1 MSIQLIGDI
10 IYSVSRSVNSF
21 SPILLAPPPDA
32 CYNRLNFKEK
42 GRNRIMTEREQRLLV
57 SRTLD
62 VGERM
67 LLCGGE
73 VSRVEDTVSRILKS
87 YGAQRVEVF
96 TILSFISLTA
106 VFSQDR
112 IFSENRR
119 VSIVAYSNDFTRL
132 EQLNALSREVCAARP
147 DLTVLSEKLTAID
160 LPPRKK
166 QFRELYALLGY
177 ILSGSGFALFFG
189 GTWRDSLGAGLCCF
203 VVWFLNWFLKRAALQ
218 RLFHAFFVSFFA
230 GSLCYLMILLG
241 LGEHPGQ
248 VMMAVIMVLIPGIAI
263 TNAMREVL
271 ISDTISGILRLVE
284 SLLIA
289 SAVAFGF
296 ALAMFVFKDRF
307 PEEHFLSLNAE
318 LPWLQILAAAAG
330 TLGFAILF
338 NSRPRRLFL
347 GALGG
352 GLTWVVYLLL
362 ADVIGSDFLCVALA
376 AGFGAA
382 YAEIMA
388 RVCKAPATVFTIL
401 SEIAL
406 IPGGSLYIT
415 MHHLVGGRQSQALQY
430 GLHTVMVALAIAL
443 GIVLVTAFTTSFF
456 SKKKRAATGHK
467 H

>member
-1 MSIQLIGDI
+1 
-10 IYSVSRSVNSF
+10 
-21 SPILLAPPPDA
+21 
-32 CYNRLNFKEK
+32 
-42 GRNRIMTEREQRLLV
+42 MTEREQRRLV
-57 SRTLD
+57 SRALD
-62 VGERM
+62 IGERM

-96 TILSFISLTA
+96 TILSFISLTV
-106 VFSQDR
+106 VFDGE
-112 IFSENRR
+112 IVLTENRR
-119 VSIVAYSNDFTRL
+119 VSIVAYSNDFTRM
-132 EQLNALSREVCAARP
+132 EQLNALSREVCATLP
-147 DLTVLSEKLTAID
+147 GLPVLEEKLAAID

-166 QFRELYALLGY
+166 QFRELYLLLGY
-177 ILSGSGFALFFG
+177 ILSGTGFALFFG
-189 GTWRDSLGAGLCCF
+189 GNWRDALGAGLCCLA
-203 VVWFLNWFLKRAALQ
+203 VWFLNWFLKRAALQ
-218 RLFHAFFVSFFA
+218 RLFHAFFVSFIA
-230 GSLCYLMILLG
+230 GALCYLMILLG

-263 TNAMREVL
+263 TNAMREML

-289 SAVAFGF
+289 TAVAFGF
-296 ALAMFVFKDRF
+296 ALAMFVFKDHF
-307 PEEHFLSLNAE
+307 PEEHFTSLDAE
-318 LPWLQILAAAAG
+318 LPLLQVLAAAAG

-338 NSRPRRLFL
+338 NSRPRRLFI

-352 GLTWVVYLLL
+352 GLTWVVYLIL
-362 ADVIGSDFLCVALA
+362 ARFVGQDFLCVAA
-376 AGFGAA
+376 AAAFGAV

-415 MHHLVGGRQSQALQY
+415 MHHLVGGRQNQALQY
-430 GLHTVMVALAIAL
+430 GMHTLTVAVAIAL

-456 SKKKRAATGHK
+456 SKKKRPTTGHK

>member
-1 MSIQLIGDI
+1 
-10 IYSVSRSVNSF
+10 
-21 SPILLAPPPDA
+21 
-32 CYNRLNFKEK
+32 
-42 GRNRIMTEREQRLLV
+42 MTEREQRQLV
-57 SRTLD
+57 SRALD
-62 VGERM
+62 IGERM

-106 VFSQDR
+106 VFDGETVLT
-112 IFSENRR
+112 ENRR
-119 VSIVAYSNDFTRL
+119 VSIVAYSNDFTRI
-132 EQLNALSREVCAARP
+132 EQLNALSREVCATMP
-147 DLTVLSEKLTAID
+147 GLPVLEEKLAAID

-177 ILSGSGFALFFG
+177 ILSGTGFALFFG
-189 GTWRDSLGAGLCCF
+189 GSWRDALGAGLCCLA
-203 VVWFLNWFLKRAALQ
+203 VWFLNWFLKQAALQ
-218 RLFHAFFVSFFA
+218 RLFHAFFVSFIA
-230 GSLCYLMILLG
+230 GALCYLMILLG

-263 TNAMREVL
+263 TNAMREML

-289 SAVAFGF
+289 TAVAFGF
-296 ALAMFVFKDRF
+296 ALAMFVFKDYF
-307 PEEHFLSLNAE
+307 PEEHFTSLDAE
-318 LPWLQILAAAAG
+318 LPLLQVLAAAAG

-338 NSRPRRLFL
+338 NSRPRRLFI

-352 GLTWVVYLLL
+352 GLTWLVYLIL
-362 ADVIGSDFLCVALA
+362 ARFVGQDFLCVAA
-376 AGFGAA
+376 AAAFGAV

-415 MHHLVGGRQSQALQY
+415 MHHLVGGRQTQALQY
-430 GLHTVMVALAIAL
+430 GMHTLTVAVAIAL
-443 GIVLVTAFTTSFF
+443 GIVFVTAFTTSFF
-456 SKKKRAATGHK
+456 SKKKRPTTGHK

>member
-1 MSIQLIGDI
+1 
-10 IYSVSRSVNSF
+10 
-21 SPILLAPPPDA
+21 
-32 CYNRLNFKEK
+32 
-42 GRNRIMTEREQRLLV
+42 MTEQEQRLLV
-57 SRTLD
+57 SRALD

-73 VSRVEDTVSRILKS
+73 VSRVEDTISRILKS
-87 YGAQRVEVF
+87 YGAERVEVF

-106 VFSQDR
+106 VFAEDR
-112 IFSENRR
+112 VLTENRR
-119 VSIVAYSNDFTRL
+119 VSIVAYSNDFPRL
-132 EQLNALSREVCAARP
+132 EQLHALSRTVCAEKP
-147 DLTVLSEKLTAID
+147 DLQEISKRLDAID
-160 LPPRKK
+160 LPPRRK
-166 QFRELYALLGY
+166 QFRELYLLLGY
-177 ILSGSGFALFFG
+177 ILSGAGFAFFFG
-189 GTWRDSLGAGLCCF
+189 GTWRDSLGAGLCCLA
-203 VVWFLNWFLKRAALQ
+203 VWFLNWFLKRGALQ
-218 RLFHAFFVSFFA
+218 RLFHAFLVSFIA
-230 GSLCYLMILLG
+230 GTLCYLVILLG

-248 VMMAVIMVLIPGIAI
+248 MMMAVIMVLIPGIAI

-307 PEEHFLSLNAE
+307 PEEHFTSLDND
-318 LPWLQILAAAAG
+318 LLWLQVLAAAAG

-338 NSRPRRLFL
+338 NSRPKRLFL

-352 GLTWVVYLLL
+352 GLTWVIYLIL
-362 ADVIGSDFLCVALA
+362 ARHLTPDFLCVALA
-376 AGFGAA
+376 AAFGAV
-382 YAEIMA
+382 YAEILA

-415 MHHLVGGRQSQALQY
+415 MHHLVGGRQTEALQY
-430 GLHTVMVALAIAL
+430 GMHTVMVALAIAV

-456 SKKKRAATGHK
+456 SKKKRPATGHK

>member
-1 MSIQLIGDI
+1 
-10 IYSVSRSVNSF
+10 
-21 SPILLAPPPDA
+21 
-32 CYNRLNFKEK
+32 
-42 GRNRIMTEREQRLLV
+42 MTEREQRLVV
-57 SRTLD
+57 SRALD
-62 VGERM
+62 IGERM
-67 LLCGGE
+67 LLSGGE

-87 YGAQRVEVF
+87 YGAERVEVF

-106 VFSQDR
+106 VFDEER
-112 IFSENRR
+112 VLTENRR

-132 EQLNALSREVCAARP
+132 EQLNALSRYVCAEKPALS
-147 DLTVLSEKLTAID
+147 DLSERLAAID

-177 ILSGSGFALFFG
+177 ILSGTGFAVFFG
-189 GTWRDSLGAGLCCF
+189 GSWLDALGAGICCL

-218 RLFHAFFVSFFA
+218 RLFHAFFVSFIA
-230 GSLCYLMILLG
+230 GALCYLVILLG
-241 LGEHPGQ
+241 LGQHPGQ

-263 TNAMREVL
+263 TNAMREML

-289 SAVAFGF
+289 TAVAFGF
-296 ALAMFVFKDRF
+296 ALAMFVFKDHF
-307 PEEHFLSLNAE
+307 PEEHFTSLDAD
-318 LPWLQILAAAAG
+318 LRYLQVLAAAVG

-352 GLTWVVYLLL
+352 GLIWVMYLILSGY
-362 ADVIGSDFLCVALA
+362 IGSDFLCVALA
-376 AGFGAA
+376 AAFGAV

-388 RVCKAPATVFTIL
+388 RVYKAPATVFTIL

-415 MHHLVGGRQSQALQY
+415 MHHLVGGRQTEALQY
-430 GLHTVMVALAIAL
+430 GMHTAMVAIAIAL

-456 SKKKRAATGHK
+456 SKKKRPTTNHK

>member
-1 MSIQLIGDI
+1 
-10 IYSVSRSVNSF
+10 
-21 SPILLAPPPDA
+21 
-32 CYNRLNFKEK
+32 
-42 GRNRIMTEREQRLLV
+42 MTEREQRQLV
-57 SRTLD
+57 SRALD
-62 VGERM
+62 IGERM

-106 VFSQDR
+106 VFDGETVLT
-112 IFSENRR
+112 ENRR
-119 VSIVAYSNDFTRL
+119 VSIVAYSNDFTRI
-132 EQLNALSREVCAARP
+132 EQLNALSREVCATMP
-147 DLTVLSEKLTAID
+147 GLPVLEEKLAAID

-177 ILSGSGFALFFG
+177 ILSGTGFALFFG
-189 GTWRDSLGAGLCCF
+189 GSWRDALGAGLCCLA
-203 VVWFLNWFLKRAALQ
+203 VWFLNWFLKQAALQ
-218 RLFHAFFVSFFA
+218 RLFHAFFVSFIA
-230 GSLCYLMILLG
+230 GALCYLMILLG

-263 TNAMREVL
+263 TNAMREML

-289 SAVAFGF
+289 TAVAFGF
-296 ALAMFVFKDRF
+296 ALAMFVFKDHF
-307 PEEHFLSLNAE
+307 PEEHFTSLDAE
-318 LPWLQILAAAAG
+318 LPLLQVLAAAAG

-338 NSRPRRLFL
+338 NSRPRRLFI

-352 GLTWVVYLLL
+352 GLTWLVYLIL
-362 ADVIGSDFLCVALA
+362 ARFVGQDFLCVAA
-376 AGFGAA
+376 AAAFGAV

-415 MHHLVGGRQSQALQY
+415 MHHLVGGRQTQALQY
-430 GLHTVMVALAIAL
+430 GMHTLTVAVAIAL
-443 GIVLVTAFTTSFF
+443 GIVFVTAFTTSFF
-456 SKKKRAATGHK
+456 SKKKRPTTGHK

>member
-1 MSIQLIGDI
+1 
-10 IYSVSRSVNSF
+10 
-21 SPILLAPPPDA
+21 
-32 CYNRLNFKEK
+32 
-42 GRNRIMTEREQRLLV
+42 MTERERRLTV
-57 SRTLD
+57 SRALD
-62 VGERM
+62 IGERM
-67 LLCGGE
+67 LLAGGE
-73 VSRVEDTVSRILKS
+73 VSRVEDTVSRILKC
-87 YGAQRVEVF
+87 YGAARVEVF

-106 VFSQDR
+106 VFDEETVLT
-112 IFSENRR
+112 ENRR

-132 EQLNALSREVCAARP
+132 EQLNALSRRICQEELSLEEV
-147 DLTVLSEKLTAID
+147 TEELSRID

-166 QFRELYALLGY
+166 QFRELYLLLGY
-177 ILSGSGFALFFG
+177 VLSGFAFALFFG
-189 GTWRDSLGAGLCCF
+189 GTWRDAAGAGICCLA
-203 VVWFLNWFLKRAALQ
+203 VWFLNWFLKRAALQ
-218 RLFHAFFVSFFA
+218 RLFHAFFVSFIA
-230 GSLCYLMILLG
+230 GTLSYLVILLG

-284 SLLIA
+284 ALLIA

-296 ALAMFVFKDRF
+296 ALAMFLFKDRF
-307 PEEHFLSLNAE
+307 PEETFASLDADR
-318 LPWLQILAAAAG
+318 LWLQVLAAAAG

-338 NSRPRRLFL
+338 NSRPKRLFL

-362 ADVIGSDFLCVALA
+362 SRCLTADFLCVAA
-376 AGFGAA
+376 AAAFGAV
-382 YAEIMA
+382 YAEVMA

-415 MHHLVGGRQSQALQY
+415 MHHLVGGRQTESLRY
-430 GLHTVMVALAIAL
+430 GMHTVVVALAIAV

-456 SKKKRAATGHK
+456 SKKKRPATGHK

>member
-1 MSIQLIGDI
+1 
-10 IYSVSRSVNSF
+10 
-21 SPILLAPPPDA
+21 
-32 CYNRLNFKEK
+32 
-42 GRNRIMTEREQRLLV
+42 MTEREQRLVV
-57 SRTLD
+57 SRALD
-62 VGERM
+62 IGERM
-67 LLCGGE
+67 LLSGGE

-87 YGAQRVEVF
+87 YGAERVEVF

-106 VFSQDR
+106 VFDEER
-112 IFSENRR
+112 VLTENRR

-132 EQLNALSREVCAARP
+132 EQLNALSRYVCAEKPALS
-147 DLTVLSEKLTAID
+147 DLSERLAAID

-177 ILSGSGFALFFG
+177 ILSGSAFALFFG

-230 GSLCYLMILLG
+230 GSLCYLTILLG

-263 TNAMREVL
+263 TNAMREML

-289 SAVAFGF
+289 TAVAFGF
-296 ALAMFVFKDRF
+296 ALAMFVFKDHF
-307 PEEHFLSLNAE
+307 PEEHFTSLDAD
-318 LPWLQILAAAAG
+318 LRYLQVLAAAVG

-352 GLTWVVYLLL
+352 GLIWVMYLILSGY
-362 ADVIGSDFLCVALA
+362 IGSDFLCVALA
-376 AGFGAA
+376 AAFGAV

-415 MHHLVGGRQSQALQY
+415 MHHLVGGRQTEALQY
-430 GLHTVMVALAIAL
+430 GMHTAMVAIAIAL

-456 SKKKRAATGHK
+456 SKKKRPTTNHK

>member
-1 MSIQLIGDI
+1 
-10 IYSVSRSVNSF
+10 
-21 SPILLAPPPDA
+21 
-32 CYNRLNFKEK
+32 
-42 GRNRIMTEREQRLLV
+42 MTEREQRQLV
-57 SRTLD
+57 SRALD
-62 VGERM
+62 IGERM

-106 VFSQDR
+106 VFDGETVLT
-112 IFSENRR
+112 ENRR
-119 VSIVAYSNDFTRL
+119 VSIVAYSNDFTRI
-132 EQLNALSREVCAARP
+132 EQLNALSREVCATMP
-147 DLTVLSEKLTAID
+147 GLPVLEEKLAAID

-177 ILSGSGFALFFG
+177 ILSGTGFALFFG
-189 GTWRDSLGAGLCCF
+189 GSWRDALGAGLCCLA
-203 VVWFLNWFLKRAALQ
+203 VWFLNWFLKRAALQ
-218 RLFHAFFVSFFA
+218 RLFHAFFVSFIA
-230 GSLCYLMILLG
+230 GALCYLMILLG

-263 TNAMREVL
+263 TNAMREML

-289 SAVAFGF
+289 TAVAFGF
-296 ALAMFVFKDRF
+296 ALAMFVFKDYF
-307 PEEHFLSLNAE
+307 PEEHFTSLDAE
-318 LPWLQILAAAAG
+318 LPLLQVLAAAAG

-338 NSRPRRLFL
+338 NSRPRRLFI

-352 GLTWVVYLLL
+352 GLTWLVYLIL
-362 ADVIGSDFLCVALA
+362 ARFVGQDFLCVAA
-376 AGFGAA
+376 AAAFGAV

-415 MHHLVGGRQSQALQY
+415 MHHLVGGRQAQALQY
-430 GLHTVMVALAIAL
+430 GMHTLTVAVAIAL
-443 GIVLVTAFTTSFF
+443 GIVFVTAFTTSFF
-456 SKKKRAATGHK
+456 SKKKRPTTGHK

>member
-1 MSIQLIGDI
+1 
-10 IYSVSRSVNSF
+10 
-21 SPILLAPPPDA
+21 
-32 CYNRLNFKEK
+32 
-42 GRNRIMTEREQRLLV
+42 MTEREQRQLV
-57 SRTLD
+57 SRALD
-62 VGERM
+62 IGERM

-96 TILSFISLTA
+96 TILSFMSLTA
-106 VFSQDR
+106 VFDGETVLT
-112 IFSENRR
+112 ENRR
-119 VSIVAYSNDFTRL
+119 VSIVAYSNDFTRM
-132 EQLNALSREVCAARP
+132 EQLNALSREVCATLP
-147 DLTVLSEKLTAID
+147 GLPVLEEKLAVID

-177 ILSGSGFALFFG
+177 ILSGTGFALFFG
-189 GTWRDSLGAGLCCF
+189 GSWRDALGAGLCCLA
-203 VVWFLNWFLKRAALQ
+203 VWFLNWFLKRAALQ
-218 RLFHAFFVSFFA
+218 RLFHAFFVSFIA
-230 GSLCYLMILLG
+230 GALCYLMILLG

-263 TNAMREVL
+263 TNAMREML

-289 SAVAFGF
+289 TAVAFGF
-296 ALAMFVFKDRF
+296 ALAMFVFKDHF
-307 PEEHFLSLNAE
+307 PEEHFTSLDAE
-318 LPWLQILAAAAG
+318 LPLLQVLAAAAG

-338 NSRPRRLFL
+338 NSRPRRLFI

-352 GLTWVVYLLL
+352 GLTWVVYLIL
-362 ADVIGSDFLCVALA
+362 ARFVGQDFLCVAA
-376 AGFGAA
+376 AAAFGAV

-415 MHHLVGGRQSQALQY
+415 MHHLVGGRQTQALQY
-430 GLHTVMVALAIAL
+430 GMHTLTVAVAIAL
-443 GIVLVTAFTTSFF
+443 GIVFVTAFTTSFF
-456 SKKKRAATGHK
+456 SKKKRPTTGHK

>member
-1 MSIQLIGDI
+1 
-10 IYSVSRSVNSF
+10 
-21 SPILLAPPPDA
+21 
-32 CYNRLNFKEK
+32 
-42 GRNRIMTEREQRLLV
+42 MTEREQRLLV
-57 SRTLD
+57 SRALD
-62 VGERM
+62 IGERM

-87 YGAQRVEVF
+87 YGAERVEVF
-96 TILSFISLTA
+96 TILSFISLTV
-106 VFSQDR
+106 VFDQDR
-112 IFSENRR
+112 VLTENRR

-132 EQLNALSREVCAARP
+132 EQLNALSRQVCQEHVP
-147 DLTVLSEKLTAID
+147 LDDLVEKLAAID

-166 QFRELYALLGY
+166 QLRELYLLLGY
-177 ILSGSGFALFFG
+177 ILSGAGFALFFG
-189 GTWRDSLGAGLCCF
+189 GTWRDSLGAGLCCLA
-203 VVWFLNWFLKRAALQ
+203 VWFLNWFLKRAALQ

-230 GSLCYLMILLG
+230 GSLCYLLILLG

-296 ALAMFVFKDRF
+296 ALAMFLFKNSF
-307 PEEHFLSLNAE
+307 PEEHFTSLDAD
-318 LPWLQILAAAAG
+318 LLWLQVLAAAAG

-338 NSRPRRLFL
+338 NSRPRRLFF

-352 GLTWVVYLLL
+352 GLTWVVYLVL
-362 ADVIGSDFLCVALA
+362 ARFMGSDFVSVALA
-376 AGFGAA
+376 AAFGAV

-415 MHHLVGGRQSQALQY
+415 MHHLVGGRQTQALQY
-430 GLHTVMVALAIAL
+430 GMHTVMVALAIAL

-456 SKKKRAATGHK
+456 SKKKRAATDHK

>member
-1 MSIQLIGDI
+1 
-10 IYSVSRSVNSF
+10 
-21 SPILLAPPPDA
+21 
-32 CYNRLNFKEK
+32 
-42 GRNRIMTEREQRLLV
+42 MTEQEQRLLV
-57 SRTLD
+57 SRALD

-73 VSRVEDTVSRILKS
+73 VSRVEDTISRILKS
-87 YGAQRVEVF
+87 YGAERVEVF

-106 VFSQDR
+106 VFAEDLVLT
-112 IFSENRR
+112 ENRR

-132 EQLNALSREVCAARP
+132 EQLNALSRTVCAEKP
-147 DLTVLSEKLTAID
+147 DLQGISERLDAID
-160 LPPRKK
+160 LPPRRK
-166 QFRELYALLGY
+166 QFRELYLLLGY
-177 ILSGSGFALFFG
+177 ILSGAGFAFFFG
-189 GTWRDSLGAGLCCF
+189 GTWRDSLGAGLCCLA
-203 VVWFLNWFLKRAALQ
+203 VWFLNWFLKRGALQ
-218 RLFHAFFVSFFA
+218 RLFHAFLVSFIA
-230 GSLCYLMILLG
+230 GTLCYLVILLG

-248 VMMAVIMVLIPGIAI
+248 MMMAVIMVLIPGIAI

-307 PEEHFLSLNAE
+307 PEEHFTSLTAD
-318 LPWLQILAAAAG
+318 LPWLQVLAAAAG
-330 TLGFAILF
+330 TLGFALLF
-338 NSRPRRLFL
+338 NSRPQRLFF

-352 GLTWVVYLLL
+352 GLIWVVYLILTRYL
-362 ADVIGSDFLCVALA
+362 TSDFLCVTLA
-376 AGFGAA
+376 AAFGAA

-415 MHHLVGGRQSQALQY
+415 MHHLVGGRQAEALQY

-456 SKKKRAATGHK
+456 SKKKRAATDHK

>member
-1 MSIQLIGDI
+1 
-10 IYSVSRSVNSF
+10 
-21 SPILLAPPPDA
+21 
-32 CYNRLNFKEK
+32 
-42 GRNRIMTEREQRLLV
+42 MTEREQRRVV
-57 SRTLD
+57 SRALD
-62 VGERM
+62 IGERM
-67 LLCGGE
+67 LLSGGE

-87 YGAQRVEVF
+87 YGAERVEVF
-96 TILSFISLTA
+96 TILSFMSLTA
-106 VFSQDR
+106 VFAEDR
-112 IFSENRR
+112 ILTENRR

-132 EQLNALSREVCAARP
+132 EQLNALSRYVCAEQP
-147 DLTVLSEKLTAID
+147 PLSELCERLAAID

-177 ILSGSGFALFFG
+177 ILSGTGFAIFFG
-189 GTWRDSLGAGLCCF
+189 GSWLDALGAGICCL

-218 RLFHAFFVSFFA
+218 RLFHAFFVSFIA
-230 GSLCYLMILLG
+230 GALCYLMILLG
-241 LGEHPGQ
+241 LGQHPGQ

-263 TNAMREVL
+263 TNAMREML

-289 SAVAFGF
+289 TAVAFGF
-296 ALAMFVFKDRF
+296 ALAMFVFKDHF
-307 PEEHFLSLNAE
+307 PEEHFTSLDADK
-318 LPWLQILAAAAG
+318 LWLQVLAAAVG

-352 GLTWVVYLLL
+352 GLTWIMYLLL
-362 ADVIGSDFLCVALA
+362 SAYISPDFLSVALA
-376 AGFGAA
+376 AAFGAV
-382 YAEIMA
+382 YAEILA

-401 SEIAL
+401 CEIAL

-415 MHHLVGGRQSQALQY
+415 MHHLVGGRQTMALHY
-430 GLHTVMVALAIAL
+430 GMHTATVAIAIAL

-456 SKKKRAATGHK
+456 SKKKRPTTNHK

>member
-1 MSIQLIGDI
+1 
-10 IYSVSRSVNSF
+10 
-21 SPILLAPPPDA
+21 
-32 CYNRLNFKEK
+32 
-42 GRNRIMTEREQRLLV
+42 MTEREQRLIV
-57 SRTLD
+57 SRALD

-73 VSRVEDTVSRILKS
+73 VSRVEDTIYRILKS
-87 YGAQRVEVF
+87 YGASRVEVF

-106 VFSQDR
+106 VFDAEQVYT
-112 IFSENRR
+112 ENRR
-119 VSIVAYSNDFTRL
+119 VSIVAYSNDFARL
-132 EQLNALSREVCAARP
+132 EQLNSLSREICQTTP
-147 DLTVLSEKLTAID
+147 GLDELTERLAAID

-166 QFRELYALLGY
+166 QFRELYAMVGY
-177 ILSGSGFALFFG
+177 LLSGGAFALFFG
-189 GTWRDSLGAGLCCF
+189 GSPLDALGAGVCCLA
-203 VVWFLNWFLKRAALQ
+203 VWFLNWFFRRSALQ
-218 RLFHAFFVSFFA
+218 RLFHAFLISFIA
-230 GSLCYLMILLG
+230 GALCYLVILLG

-248 VMMAVIMVLIPGIAI
+248 LMMAVIMVLIPGIAM
-263 TNAMREVL
+263 TNAMREML

-296 ALAMFVFKDRF
+296 ALAMFAFKNYF
-307 PEEHFLSLNAE
+307 PEENFTSLTAD
-318 LPWLQILAAAAG
+318 LPLLQVAAAAVG

-338 NSRPRRLFL
+338 NSRPKRLFL

-352 GLTWVVYLLL
+352 GLTWVVYLLVSRFL
-362 ADVIGSDFLCVALA
+362 GQDFICVALA

-415 MHHLVGGRQSQALQY
+415 MHHLVGGRQSQALQF
-430 GLHTVMVALAIAL
+430 GAHTILIALAIAL
-443 GIVLVTAFTTSFF
+443 GIVFVTAFSTSFF
-456 SKKKRAATGHK
+456 SRKRRAATGHK

>member
-1 MSIQLIGDI
+1 
-10 IYSVSRSVNSF
+10 
-21 SPILLAPPPDA
+21 
-32 CYNRLNFKEK
+32 
-42 GRNRIMTEREQRLLV
+42 MTEREQRRLV
-57 SRTLD
+57 SRALD
-62 VGERM
+62 IGERM

-106 VFSQDR
+106 VFDGE
-112 IFSENRR
+112 IVLTENRR
-119 VSIVAYSNDFTRL
+119 VSIVAYSNDFTRM
-132 EQLNALSREVCAARP
+132 EQLNALSREVCATLPALP
-147 DLTVLSEKLTAID
+147 VLEEKLAAID

-166 QFRELYALLGY
+166 QLRELYALLGY
-177 ILSGSGFALFFG
+177 ILSGTGFALFFG
-189 GTWRDSLGAGLCCF
+189 GSWRDALGAGFCCLA
-203 VVWFLNWFLKRAALQ
+203 VWFLNWFLKRAALQ
-218 RLFHAFFVSFFA
+218 RLFHAFFVSFIA
-230 GSLCYLMILLG
+230 GALCYLMILLG

-263 TNAMREVL
+263 TNAMREML

-289 SAVAFGF
+289 TAVAFGF
-296 ALAMFVFKDRF
+296 ALAMFVFKDHF
-307 PEEHFLSLNAE
+307 PEEHFTSLDAE
-318 LPWLQILAAAAG
+318 LPLLQVLAAAAG

-338 NSRPRRLFL
+338 NSRPRRLFI

-352 GLTWVVYLLL
+352 GLTWLVYLIL
-362 ADVIGSDFLCVALA
+362 ARFVGQDFLCVAA
-376 AGFGAA
+376 AAVFGAV

-415 MHHLVGGRQSQALQY
+415 MHHLVGGRQTQALQY
-430 GLHTVMVALAIAL
+430 GMHTLTVAVAIAL

-456 SKKKRAATGHK
+456 SKKKRPTTGHK

>member
-1 MSIQLIGDI
+1 
-10 IYSVSRSVNSF
+10 
-21 SPILLAPPPDA
+21 
-32 CYNRLNFKEK
+32 
-42 GRNRIMTEREQRLLV
+42 MTEREQRQLV
-57 SRTLD
+57 SRALD
-62 VGERM
+62 IGERM

-106 VFSQDR
+106 VFDGETVLT
-112 IFSENRR
+112 ENRR
-119 VSIVAYSNDFTRL
+119 VSIVAYSNDFTRI
-132 EQLNALSREVCAARP
+132 EQLNALSREVCATMP
-147 DLTVLSEKLTAID
+147 GLPVLEEKLAAID

-177 ILSGSGFALFFG
+177 ILSGTGFALFFG
-189 GTWRDSLGAGLCCF
+189 GSWRDALGAGLCCLA
-203 VVWFLNWFLKRAALQ
+203 VWFLNWFLKQAALQ
-218 RLFHAFFVSFFA
+218 RLFHAFFVSFIA
-230 GSLCYLMILLG
+230 GALCYLMILLG

-248 VMMAVIMVLIPGIAI
+248 VMMAVIMVLIPGIPI
-263 TNAMREVL
+263 TNAMREML

-289 SAVAFGF
+289 TAVAFGF
-296 ALAMFVFKDRF
+296 ALAMFVFKDYF
-307 PEEHFLSLNAE
+307 PEEHFTSLDAE
-318 LPWLQILAAAAG
+318 LPLLQVMAAAAG

-338 NSRPRRLFL
+338 NSRPRRLFI

-352 GLTWVVYLLL
+352 GLTWLVYLIL
-362 ADVIGSDFLCVALA
+362 ARFVGQDFLCVAA
-376 AGFGAA
+376 AAAFGAV

-415 MHHLVGGRQSQALQY
+415 MHHLVGGRQTQALQY
-430 GLHTVMVALAIAL
+430 GMHTLTVAVAIAL
-443 GIVLVTAFTTSFF
+443 GIVFVTAFTTSFF
-456 SKKKRAATGHK
+456 SKKKRPTTGHK

>member
-1 MSIQLIGDI
+1 
-10 IYSVSRSVNSF
+10 
-21 SPILLAPPPDA
+21 
-32 CYNRLNFKEK
+32 
-42 GRNRIMTEREQRLLV
+42 MTEREQRLTV
-57 SRTLD
+57 SRALD
-62 VGERM
+62 IGERM

-87 YGAQRVEVF
+87 YGAARVEVF

-106 VFSQDR
+106 VFDEER
-112 IFSENRR
+112 VLTENRR

-132 EQLNALSREVCAARP
+132 EQLNALSRQVCQEH
-147 DLTVLSEKLTAID
+147 LSLEEMTEKLAAID
-160 LPPRKK
+160 LPPRRK
-166 QFRELYALLGY
+166 QLRELYLLLGY
-177 ILSGSGFALFFG
+177 ILSGVGFAIFFG
-189 GTWRDSLGAGLCCF
+189 GSWLDALGAGLCCLA
-203 VVWFLNWFLKRAALQ
+203 VWFLNWFLKRAALQ
-218 RLFHAFFVSFFA
+218 RLFHAFFVSFIA
-230 GSLCYLMILLG
+230 GALCYGMILLG
-241 LGEHPGQ
+241 LGQHPGQ

-263 TNAMREVL
+263 TNAMREML

-296 ALAMFVFKDRF
+296 ALAMYVFKDHF
-307 PEEHFLSLNAE
+307 PEEHFTSLGAE
-318 LPWLQILAAAAG
+318 VPLLQILAAAAG

-338 NSRPRRLFL
+338 NSRPRRLCI

-352 GLTWVVYLLL
+352 GLTWLVYLLL
-362 ADVIGSDFLCVALA
+362 ARHVGSDFICVAA
-376 AGFGAA
+376 AAAFGAVF
-382 YAEIMA
+382 AEIMA

-415 MHHLVGGRQSQALQY
+415 MHHLVAGRQTQALQY
-430 GLHTVMVALAIAL
+430 GMHTVTVALAIAL

-456 SKKKRAATGHK
+456 SRKRRPATRHK

>member
-1 MSIQLIGDI
+1 
-10 IYSVSRSVNSF
+10 
-21 SPILLAPPPDA
+21 
-32 CYNRLNFKEK
+32 
-42 GRNRIMTEREQRLLV
+42 MTEREQRLVV
-57 SRTLD
+57 SRALD
-62 VGERM
+62 IGERM
-67 LLCGGE
+67 LLSGGE

-87 YGAQRVEVF
+87 YGAERVEVF

-106 VFSQDR
+106 VFDEER
-112 IFSENRR
+112 VLTENRR

-132 EQLNALSREVCAARP
+132 EQLNALSRYVCAEKPALS
-147 DLTVLSEKLTAID
+147 DLSERLAAID

-177 ILSGSGFALFFG
+177 ILSGTGFAVFFG
-189 GTWRDSLGAGLCCF
+189 GSWLDALGAGICCL

-218 RLFHAFFVSFFA
+218 RLFHAFFVSFIA
-230 GSLCYLMILLG
+230 GALCYLVILLG
-241 LGEHPGQ
+241 LGQHPGQ

-263 TNAMREVL
+263 TNAMREML

-289 SAVAFGF
+289 TAVAFGF
-296 ALAMFVFKDRF
+296 ALAMFVFKDHF
-307 PEEHFLSLNAE
+307 PEEHFTSLDAD
-318 LPWLQILAAAAG
+318 LRYLQVLAAAVG

-338 NSRPRRLFL
+338 NNRPRRLFL

-352 GLTWVVYLLL
+352 GLIWVMYLILSGY
-362 ADVIGSDFLCVALA
+362 IGSDFLCVALA
-376 AGFGAA
+376 AAFGAV

-415 MHHLVGGRQSQALQY
+415 MHHLVGGRQTEALQY
-430 GLHTVMVALAIAL
+430 GMHTAMVAIAIAL

-456 SKKKRAATGHK
+456 SKKKRPTTNHK

>member
-1 MSIQLIGDI
+1 
-10 IYSVSRSVNSF
+10 
-21 SPILLAPPPDA
+21 
-32 CYNRLNFKEK
+32 
-42 GRNRIMTEREQRLLV
+42 MTEREQRQLV
-57 SRTLD
+57 SRALD
-62 VGERM
+62 IGERM

-106 VFSQDR
+106 VFDGETVLT
-112 IFSENRR
+112 ENRR
-119 VSIVAYSNDFTRL
+119 VSIVAYSNDFTRM
-132 EQLNALSREVCAARP
+132 EQLNALSREVCATMP
-147 DLTVLSEKLTAID
+147 GLPVLEEKLAAID

-166 QFRELYALLGY
+166 QFRELYLLLGY
-177 ILSGSGFALFFG
+177 ILSGTGFALFFG
-189 GTWRDSLGAGLCCF
+189 GSWRDALGAGLCCLA
-203 VVWFLNWFLKRAALQ
+203 VWFLNWFLKRAALQ
-218 RLFHAFFVSFFA
+218 RLFHAFFVSFIA
-230 GSLCYLMILLG
+230 GALCYLMILLG

-263 TNAMREVL
+263 TNAMREML

-289 SAVAFGF
+289 TAVAFGF
-296 ALAMFVFKDRF
+296 ALAMFVFKDHF
-307 PEEHFLSLNAE
+307 PEEHFTSLDAE
-318 LPWLQILAAAAG
+318 LPLLQVLAAAAG

-338 NSRPRRLFL
+338 NSRPRRLFI

-352 GLTWVVYLLL
+352 GLTWLVYLIL
-362 ADVIGSDFLCVALA
+362 ARFVGQDFLCVAA
-376 AGFGAA
+376 AAAFGAV

-415 MHHLVGGRQSQALQY
+415 MHHLVGGRQTQALQY
-430 GLHTVMVALAIAL
+430 GMHTLTVAVAIAL
-443 GIVLVTAFTTSFF
+443 GIVFVTAFTTSFF
-456 SKKKRAATGHK
+456 SKKKRPTTGHK

>member
-1 MSIQLIGDI
+1 
-10 IYSVSRSVNSF
+10 
-21 SPILLAPPPDA
+21 
-32 CYNRLNFKEK
+32 
-42 GRNRIMTEREQRLLV
+42 MTEREQRLLV
-57 SRTLD
+57 SRALD
-62 VGERM
+62 IGERM
-67 LLCGGE
+67 LLSGGE
-73 VSRVEDTVSRILKS
+73 VSRVEDTISRILKS
-87 YGAQRVEVF
+87 YGAERVEVF

-106 VFSQDR
+106 VFEEDR
-112 IFSENRR
+112 VLTENRR

-132 EQLNALSREVCAARP
+132 EQLNALSRELCATRP
-147 DLTVLSEKLTAID
+147 DLDTMAEKLESID

-166 QFRELYALLGY
+166 QFRELYWLLGY
-177 ILSGSGFALFFG
+177 ILSGTGFAIFFG
-189 GTWRDSLGAGLCCF
+189 GTWRDALGAGLCCLA
-203 VVWFLNWFLKRAALQ
+203 VWFLNWFFKRGALQ
-218 RLFHAFFVSFFA
+218 RLFHAFLVSFIA
-230 GSLCYLMILLG
+230 GTLCYLVILLG

-296 ALAMFVFKDRF
+296 ALAMFVFKGRF
-307 PEEHFLSLNAE
+307 PQEHFTSLDAD
-318 LPWLQILAAAAG
+318 LLWLQVLAAAVG

-362 ADVIGSDFLCVALA
+362 SDLVGSDFLCVALA
-376 AGFGAA
+376 AAFGAV

-415 MHHLVGGRQSQALQY
+415 MHHLVGGRQGEALRY

-443 GIVLVTAFTTSFF
+443 GIVFVTAFTTSFF

>member
-1 MSIQLIGDI
+1 
-10 IYSVSRSVNSF
+10 
-21 SPILLAPPPDA
+21 
-32 CYNRLNFKEK
+32 
-42 GRNRIMTEREQRLLV
+42 MTEREQRQLV
-57 SRTLD
+57 SRALD
-62 VGERM
+62 IGERM

-106 VFSQDR
+106 VFDGETVLT
-112 IFSENRR
+112 ENRR
-119 VSIVAYSNDFTRL
+119 VSIVAYSNDFTRI
-132 EQLNALSREVCAARP
+132 EQLNALSREVCATMP
-147 DLTVLSEKLTAID
+147 GLPVLEEKLAAID

-177 ILSGSGFALFFG
+177 ILSGTGFALFFG
-189 GTWRDSLGAGLCCF
+189 GSWRDALGAGLCCLA
-203 VVWFLNWFLKRAALQ
+203 VWFLNWFLKQAALQ
-218 RLFHAFFVSFFA
+218 RLFHAFFVSFIA
-230 GSLCYLMILLG
+230 GALCYLMILLG

-263 TNAMREVL
+263 TNAMREML

-289 SAVAFGF
+289 TAVAFGF
-296 ALAMFVFKDRF
+296 ALAMFVFKDYF
-307 PEEHFLSLNAE
+307 PEEHFTSLDAE
-318 LPWLQILAAAAG
+318 LPLLQVLAAAAG

-338 NSRPRRLFL
+338 NSRPRRLFI

-352 GLTWVVYLLL
+352 GLTWLVYLIL
-362 ADVIGSDFLCVALA
+362 ARFVGQDFLCVAA
-376 AGFGAA
+376 AAAFGAV

-415 MHHLVGGRQSQALQY
+415 MHHLVGGRQTQALQY
-430 GLHTVMVALAIAL
+430 GMHTLTVAVAIAL

-456 SKKKRAATGHK
+456 SKQKRPTTGHK

>member
-1 MSIQLIGDI
+1 
-10 IYSVSRSVNSF
+10 
-21 SPILLAPPPDA
+21 
-32 CYNRLNFKEK
+32 
-42 GRNRIMTEREQRLLV
+42 MTEREQRLLV
-57 SRTLD
+57 SRALD

-67 LLCGGE
+67 LLSGGE
-73 VSRVEDTVSRILKS
+73 VSRVEDTISRILKS
-87 YGAQRVEVF
+87 YGAVRVEVF

-106 VFSQDR
+106 VFDEENY
-112 IFSENRR
+112 ITENRR

-132 EQLNALSREVCAARP
+132 EELNALSRQVCREQLPLEA
-147 DLTVLSEKLTAID
+147 LTARLAD
-160 LPPRKK
+160 MDRPPERKAA
-166 QFRELYALLGY
+166 RELYLLLGY
-177 ILSGSGFALFFG
+177 LLSGVGFALFFG
-189 GTWRDSLGAGLCCF
+189 GSPLDAAGAGLCCLA
-203 VVWFLNWFLKRAALQ
+203 VWFLNWFFKRGALQ
-218 RLFHAFFVSFFA
+218 RLFHAFSVSFIA
-230 GSLCYLMILLG
+230 GALCYLMILLG

-296 ALAMFVFKDRF
+296 ALAMYVFKGWF
-307 PEEHFLSLNAE
+307 PEEVFPSLNAQ
-318 LPWLQILAAAAG
+318 LSWQQVLSAAAG
-330 TLGFAILF
+330 ALGFALLF
-338 NSRPRRLFL
+338 NSRPGRLFF

-352 GLTWVVYLLL
+352 GLTWAVYLVL
-362 ADVIGSDFLCVALA
+362 ARYLTADFPCVALA
-376 AGFGAA
+376 AAFGAV

-415 MHHLVGGRQSQALQY
+415 MHHLVGGRQAEALSY
-430 GLHTVMVALAIAL
+430 GLRTVMVALAIAL

-456 SKKKRAATGHK
+456 SRKRRAATKHK